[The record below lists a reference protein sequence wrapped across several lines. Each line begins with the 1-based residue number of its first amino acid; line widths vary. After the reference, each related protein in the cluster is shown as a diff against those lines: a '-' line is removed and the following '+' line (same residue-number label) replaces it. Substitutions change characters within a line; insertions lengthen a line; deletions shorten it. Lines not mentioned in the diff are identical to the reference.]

1 MRILSVNRAGIGDLF
16 IQQSDRMRRIVT
28 GIHKQ
33 QVEGPVQVNRLG
45 LEGDEQA
52 DLTVHGG
59 LAKAVYAY
67 PSEHY
72 AFWRERRLAVLKR
85 DEPLAPGAM
94 GENLTLAGLLEDDV
108 WVGDR
113 IRAGDVLMEVTEPRQ
128 PCFKFAAKMGFAHA
142 PKLMLQSGH
151 TGFYLRVLETGRLAA
166 GDVLTLEPGPRQVPL
181 SQVNQRRWRGRQNE
195 LF

>member
-1 MRILSVNRAGIGDLF
+1 MRIKSVNRAGIGELF
-16 IQQSDRMRRIVT
+16 VQQSERTRRIIT

-33 QVEGPVQVNRLG
+33 SVDGPVQVGRLG
-45 LEGDEQA
+45 LDGDEQA

-59 LAKAVYAY
+59 LSKAVYAY

-72 AFWRERRLAVLKR
+72 AFWRQHRLSVLKR

-94 GENLTLAGLLEDDV
+94 GENLTLEGLLEEDV
-108 WVGDR
+108 WIGDR
-113 IRAGDVLMEVTEPRQ
+113 LRAGAVLMEVTEPRQ

-142 PKLMLQSGH
+142 VKLMLQSGH
-151 TGFYLRVLETGRLAA
+151 TGFYLRVLETGSLCA
-166 GDVLTLEPGPRQVPL
+166 GDSLTLEPGPRQTAL
-181 SQVNQRRWRGRQNE
+181 AQVNQRRWRGRQNE

>member
-1 MRILSVNRAGIGDLF
+1 MKVASVNTGRVGDLF
-16 IQQSDRMRRIVT
+16 VQQSERMRRVAT
-28 GIHKQ
+28 GIHKHP
-33 QVEGPVQVNRLG
+33 VEGPVAVNRLG

-72 AFWRERRLAVLKR
+72 PFWRAQRLAVLKR

-94 GENLTLAGLLEDDV
+94 GENLTLEGLLEEDV
-108 WVGDR
+108 WIGDR
-113 IRAGDVLMEVTEPRQ
+113 LHAGTVVLEVTEPRQ
-128 PCFKFAAKMGFAHA
+128 PCYKFGAKMGFAHA
-142 PKLMLQSGH
+142 VKLMLQSGH
-151 TGFYLRVLETGRLAA
+151 TGFYLRVVETGSIAA
-166 GDVLTLEPGPRQVPL
+166 GDTFVLHPGPRQV
-181 SQVNQRRWRGRQNE
+181 SVAQVNQRRWRGRQHE